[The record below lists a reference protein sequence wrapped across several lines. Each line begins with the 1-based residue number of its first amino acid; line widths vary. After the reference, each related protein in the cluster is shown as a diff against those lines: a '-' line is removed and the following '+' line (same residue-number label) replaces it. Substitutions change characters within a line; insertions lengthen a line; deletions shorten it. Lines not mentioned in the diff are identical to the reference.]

1 MTADEQI
8 ELGRVCERLMEHK
21 DFQIIWD
28 SYVMQ
33 QRMDITESFDGES
46 EQIER
51 LTAIR
56 LFADWFT
63 NNIDNAKILLQQKE
77 Y

>member
-1 MTADEQI
+1 MTADEHI

-21 DFQIIWD
+21 DFQLMWD
-28 SYVMQ
+28 SYVTN
-33 QRMDITESFDGES
+33 QRLEITEMFNGDT

-56 LFADWFT
+56 LFADWFN
-63 NNIDNAKILLQQKE
+63 NNIDNAKILLKD
-77 Y
+77 